1 LDFFGPSHKEIAA
14 VSKVLIYEDM
24 TTKIE
29 LKADIKRLQ
38 EQVKDLRDE
47 MSRTRNLVDEM
58 REYSVN
64 SRSQR
69 PWRASP
75 GQ

>member
-1 LDFFGPSHKEIAA
+1 
-14 VSKVLIYEDM
+14 M
-24 TTKIE
+24 TTKME
-29 LKADIKRLQ
+29 LKADIDRLQ
-38 EQVKDLRDE
+38 QQVKELRGELNQARD
-47 MSRTRNLVDEM
+47 LVDEI
-58 REYSVN
+58 RDHADN